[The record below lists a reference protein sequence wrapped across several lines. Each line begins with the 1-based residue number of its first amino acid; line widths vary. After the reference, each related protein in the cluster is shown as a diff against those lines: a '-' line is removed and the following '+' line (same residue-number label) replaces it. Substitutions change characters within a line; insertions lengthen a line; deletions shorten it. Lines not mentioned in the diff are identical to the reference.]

1 MAMPEPGMDEGYD
14 YGTRVRVVRSL
25 RNDGTYPGLDR
36 GDLLVRRGA
45 VGVVI
50 GRGTFLQDQVIYSV
64 HFLDVD
70 RVVGCRDRELIP
82 ADAPWVPSRFE
93 PRDRVHPR
101 IPLGIR
107 GEVVAPAGTPGEV
120 LQVLRDAPGG
130 VAYHVDFHGRIL
142 EVPETA
148 LAAPEEEE
156 T

>member
-1 MAMPEPGMDEGYD
+1 MDAGYD

-36 GDLLVRRGA
+36 GDLLVRGGA
-45 VGVVI
+45 EGVVI

-64 HFLDVD
+64 HFLETD

-93 PRDRVHPR
+93 PRDRVRPR

-107 GEVVAPAGTPGEV
+107 GEVVALAGSPGEV
-120 LQVLRDAPGG
+120 VRVLRDRPSG

-148 LAAPEEEE
+148 LSALDEEERAG
-156 T
+156 

>member
-1 MAMPEPGMDEGYD
+1 MDEAYD

-36 GDLLVRRGA
+36 GDLLVRRGS

-64 HFLDVD
+64 RFLDVD

-82 ADAPWVPSRFE
+82 ADAPWVPSRFAS
-93 PRDRVHPR
+93 RDRVRPR
-101 IPLGIR
+101 VPLGIR
-107 GEVVAPAGTPGEV
+107 GAVVVPAGTPGEV
-120 LQVLRDAPGG
+120 MRVLTDRPSG
-130 VAYHVDFHGRIL
+130 VTYHVNFHGRIL

-148 LAAPEEEE
+148 LAAPQAPEEEE
-156 T
+156 TG